1 MPVVVLIGMPGA
13 GKSTLGAALA
23 ARRGLAFIDTD
34 ALIEQREK
42 QSLQEIVDQ
51 RGYLQLREIEERI
64 LLSLDCHNAV
74 VATGGSAV
82 YSAKAMAHLAQLGTI
97 VYLQVSLETLQ
108 QRIDNYE
115 SRGLARSPGQS
126 LADLYAERSPLY
138 ARYATTIINCDGETI
153 DALLGMLDPLIDAS

>member
-23 ARRGLAFIDTD
+23 ARRGLSFVDTD

-42 QSLQEIVDQ
+42 QSLQEIVNQ

-64 LLSLDCHNAV
+64 LLSLDCHNDV
-74 VATGGSAV
+74 VAAGGSAV